1 MLLIAI
7 LSILIDENA
16 IRRDELMEQNE
27 MQIIHLY
34 HVVVITL
41 HLYGLVHVLSQD
53 FFIKAM
59 SNVELVLLVVS
70 NHQSSQTI

>member
-1 MLLIAI
+1 
-7 LSILIDENA
+7 
-16 IRRDELMEQNE
+16 MEQNE

-59 SNVELVLLVVS
+59 SNIELVLLVVS